1 MDNYLFG
8 RNCFSLV
15 ATDIWTHHYSFILR
29 VFSLYCT
36 LSYVLYS
43 LVDVFQSK
51 AELYLVVLH
60 RFKTYRGEDRALFVH
75 FGHLRPRCHLF
86 RVATNLDSAQNME
99 KLQI

>member
-8 RNCFSLV
+8 Y
-15 ATDIWTHHYSFILR
+15 TDIWTHHYSFILR

-60 RFKTYRGEDRALFVH
+60 RFKTYHGEGRARWTLASSLSSFQG
-75 FGHLRPRCHLF
+75 GHQPG
-86 RVATNLDSAQNME
+86 
-99 KLQI
+99 